1 MSAVLAPSEAVFTP
15 GIDYDLPA
23 DVYHRIEALS
33 AGGAKKLLQSPA
45 HFRLSREKPSA
56 PTAEMQIGTAIHTGL
71 LEPHL
76 FASTVL
82 RTPTDAPKR
91 PSSTQINAA
100 KPSQATLDAIE
111 WWTQYNAST
120 AGKLVFDAETHD
132 RIQNAI
138 QAVLDHPGASRL
150 LAHGRPE
157 VTMQWVDGKYGIPC
171 KSRTDWQR
179 NDGGKVDLKSTA
191 DASPDAAMRA
201 IGSFGYHT
209 QAAHYWAGDEAVL
222 GASPAFWAFVFVETT
237 EPFGVGAYVLEH
249 AAIRAGMAKMDRAAR
264 LYAECMKT
272 GKFPAYSDLIEPI
285 NAPRWALIN

>member
-1 MSAVLAPSEAVFTP
+1 MSAVLASPEAAFTP
-15 GIDYDLPA
+15 GIDYDLAA
-23 DVYHRIEALS
+23 DVYHRIEALNAS
-33 AGGAKKLLQSPA
+33 GAKKLLQSPA
-45 HFRLSREKPSA
+45 HFRISRTKPSE
-56 PTAEMQIGTAIHTGL
+56 PTLDMQIGTAIHTGV

-76 FASTVL
+76 FASTVM
-82 RTPTDAPKR
+82 RAPKDAPRR

-111 WWTQYNAST
+111 WWRQYDAST
-120 AGKLVFDAETHD
+120 AGRLVFDDETHG

-150 LAHGRPE
+150 LSDGRPE
-157 VTMQWVDGKYGIPC
+157 VSMQWVDGKYGIPC

-179 NDGGKVDLKSTA
+179 NDGGKVDLKSTI
-191 DASPDAAMRA
+191 DASPEAAMRA
-201 IGSFGYHT
+201 IGSFGYHI

-222 GASPAFWAFVFVETT
+222 GSSPAFWALVFVEKT

-249 AAIRAGMAKMDRAAR
+249 AAIRAGMAKMDKAAR

-285 NAPRWALIN
+285 NAPGWALID